1 MRFIVKFDH
10 ELGQAKSYRMTAPEA
25 LKLATEWGRAGEK
38 GVLVENPDTGEVW
51 TAEAFRVMAG

>member
-10 ELGQAKSYRMTAPEA
+10 HLGQAKSYRMNAPEA
-25 LKLATEWGRAGEK
+25 LKMAVDWVEAGET

-51 TAEAFRVMAG
+51 TPEQFRIVAG